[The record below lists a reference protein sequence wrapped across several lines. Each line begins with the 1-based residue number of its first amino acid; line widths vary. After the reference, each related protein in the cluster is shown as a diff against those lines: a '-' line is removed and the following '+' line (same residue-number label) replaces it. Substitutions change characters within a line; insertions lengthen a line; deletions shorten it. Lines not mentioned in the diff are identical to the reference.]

1 MFHKNN
7 NISYEV
13 PFKINHKN
21 PCLSFLKI
29 SACKTPPPRS
39 LQMTLVK
46 IPSKPLP
53 WTLKAQP

>member
-29 SACKTPPPRS
+29 SAGKTPPPPVTS
-39 LQMTLVK
+39 GLYFGWLLNSVLDAKLV
-46 IPSKPLP
+46 I
-53 WTLKAQP
+53 